1 MPAILP
7 PGKTL
12 WLKNLAAGYSLCF
25 VFPINNCYTSIV
37 KRTLV
42 VLLLVICIT
51 NAKAQ
56 LSFDAL
62 KQYTTC
68 FDLACVKD
76 MALKQG
82 FAFAD
87 SSHKYAFTHYVFRA
101 DTLPANALN
110 GRSMD
115 FVFGILGAT
124 LTYKTDNLSEY
135 NGLVNGITTAGYT
148 AAIAADGT
156 VEGSKDYTY
165 TKTGATDIKITTYHK
180 EYGLSL
186 HRYDLDNYVIR
197 IRP

>member
-1 MPAILP
+1 M
-7 PGKTL
+7 
-12 WLKNLAAGYSLCF
+12 KNLAAGYSLGF

-42 VLLLVICIT
+42 VLLLVICVT

-165 TKTGATDIKITTYHK
+165 TKTGATDIKITTYQK
-180 EYGLSL
+180 EYSQSL
-186 HRYDLDNYVIR
+186 QRFLINRYVIR
-197 IRP
+197 IRPEY